1 MTAALIIA
9 LITTLICIASPILLI
24 CSIMLCWDPHLIVIF
39 LACVAAEFYCLM
51 LIFYKIGREEIK

>member
-1 MTAALIIA
+1 
-9 LITTLICIASPILLI
+9 
-24 CSIMLCWDPHLIVIF
+24 